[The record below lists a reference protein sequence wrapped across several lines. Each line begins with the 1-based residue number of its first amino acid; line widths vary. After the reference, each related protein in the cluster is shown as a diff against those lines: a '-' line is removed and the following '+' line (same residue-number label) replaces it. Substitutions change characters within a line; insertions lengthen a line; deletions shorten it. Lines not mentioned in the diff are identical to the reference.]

1 MTKKNIFTILLIIS
15 VVWSCKT
22 QQKVDDMSSKKEIIT
37 IDYSAG
43 PPTYI
48 YKTKG
53 DYNNL
58 VPVILSDDKSKITS
72 YPHPKDVYY
81 KGKLATPVQLEEGYL
96 LDNRGISKNV
106 AFIDITYEEYSKLDK
121 APSVAELF
129 EMIIDNNPLIEL
141 YNCGN
146 RYQYKDEVVELNSM
160 ISKRQLRQCKKV
172 VGE

>member
-72 YPHPKDVYY
+72 YPHPKDLFY

-96 LDNRGISKNV
+96 LDNRGISANV
-106 AFIDITYEEYSKLDK
+106 AFIDITYEDYSKLNN
-121 APSVAELF
+121 APSVDDLF
-129 EMIIDNNPLIEL
+129 EMIIEMNPLTEL

-146 RYQYKDEVVELNSM
+146 RHQYKDEVVELNSV
-160 ISKRQLRQCKKV
+160 ISNRQLRQCKKV
-172 VGE
+172 VKE